1 MTMKLV
7 HGNYAVWIVMTRA
20 TLMRK
25 LLVKYIE
32 AETRFDAWDLD
43 KDMKALGII
52 IEALDVTQLQYV
64 KGSRT
69 AASA

>member
-1 MTMKLV
+1 MAMKLV
-7 HGNYAVWIVMTRA
+7 HGKYAVWIVMTRV

-32 AETRFDAWDLD
+32 AETPLEGDPRFDAWDLD

-52 IEALDVTQLQYV
+52 IEALDVTQLQYI
-64 KGSRT
+64 KG
-69 AASA
+69 